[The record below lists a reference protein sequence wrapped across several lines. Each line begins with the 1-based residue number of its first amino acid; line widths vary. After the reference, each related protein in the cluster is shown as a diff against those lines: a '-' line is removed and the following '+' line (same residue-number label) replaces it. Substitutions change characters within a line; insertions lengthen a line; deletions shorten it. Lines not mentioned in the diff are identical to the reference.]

1 MRRIQG
7 LRRKDNGARHS
18 PSAGARYRRGV
29 PSADL
34 LQLAEAF
41 DRVLGLDQT
50 TSRKANRNLCTV
62 GRDHR
67 VAAIWRQPPFT
78 NLLGLPH
85 HLL

>member
-1 MRRIQG
+1 MWRIRG

-62 GRDHR
+62 GRG
-67 VAAIWRQPPFT
+67 PPGGGDGVSRRLRT
-78 NLLGLPH
+78 SSASRIIC
-85 HLL
+85 